1 VAKPFAFE
9 ELMARVRA
17 VLRRRG
23 ADALDRIGYHDLCCD
38 LGTGKP
44 PGPAVASS

>member
-1 VAKPFAFE
+1 VKPFALE

-23 ADALDRIGYHDLCCD
+23 AIPQVLEAGRCSSMKN
-38 LGTGKP
+38 TGSP
-44 PGPAVASS
+44 SVPVGSSR